1 MSFSSSSNGSS
12 SSSDV
17 FILASSNEKI
27 LEDMDQDDLMTFQ
40 MMLVTICNFNEFFT
54 SHEMEEGIRQSMD
67 IVVSVWDILVTMW
80 VTPRLFYSLGAS
92 TEIEVK
98 NHVE

>member
-67 IVVSVWDILVTMW
+67 IVVSVWDILVTM
-80 VTPRLFYSLGAS
+80 
-92 TEIEVK
+92 
-98 NHVE
+98 